1 MAANVL
7 VWQQYGSVDVF
18 AADTIPQLQFI
29 VTRVGV
35 AATGWGI
42 DKQLTDLIELIVNMT
57 PAAARRNV
65 SSTVMQLC
73 RGHESFEVFEFTTVQ
88 GAE

>member
-1 MAANVL
+1 MNVL
-7 VWQQYGSVDVF
+7 VWQQYGTVDVY
-18 AADTIPQLQFI
+18 AADTIQQLQSI

-35 AATGWGI
+35 ETTGWGI
-42 DKQLTDLIELIVNMT
+42 DKELTDLIELIADMT

-73 RGHESFEVFEFTTVQ
+73 RGHDSFEVFQFTTVQ